1 MDLKRATFGIYYM
14 SPEDHSKQL
23 LLYSKGFEHMHPE
36 YRVKRLTLD
45 MLEKEKPLSFDLDG
59 DG

>member
-1 MDLKRATFGIYYM
+1 
-14 SPEDHSKQL
+14 
-23 LLYSKGFEHMHPE
+23 MHPE
-36 YRVKRLTLD
+36 YGVKRLTLD